1 MESFLLLGA
10 TFGLTGVAL
19 GAFGSHALRTK
30 LPPERVA
37 TFETGIQYQ
46 MWHALALFLI
56 ILVDAW
62 EPMSGG
68 PAFYVLSERGGAP
81 LLFAAGW
88 SFAAGIVLFSG
99 SLYAFADAEHGI
111 EEAATA
117 GDLERA
123 EDLRLRWLWAPLGT
137 DDPAGARIRR
147 IAFENL
153 HELTMDESGETAIDP
168 PAAARLDE
176 IEAPTLVL
184 PADHDPPWHERI
196 CIEIAESIRGA
207 RVVRIPETDHV
218 IPLRRPEQFNHVVLG
233 FLGEVL

>member
-1 MESFLLLGA
+1 METFLLLGA
-10 TFGLTGVAL
+10 ALGLIGVAL

-99 SLYAFADAEHGI
+99 SLYALAVTGRRRWGAVTPFGG
-111 EEAATA
+111 A
-117 GDLERA
+117 GL
-123 EDLRLRWLWAPLGT
+123 LLGWAFL
-137 DDPAGARIRR
+137 
-147 IAFENL
+147 L
-153 HELTMDESGETAIDP
+153 LAI
-168 PAAARLDE
+168 
-176 IEAPTLVL
+176 VL
-184 PADHDPPWHERI
+184 K
-196 CIEIAESIRGA
+196 
-207 RVVRIPETDHV
+207 
-218 IPLRRPEQFNHVVLG
+218 
-233 FLGEVL
+233 